1 MSTVSRNAAYNLVG
15 FTVPLVLFLVTIP
28 LYIQAIGA
36 ARYGVLAIVW
46 LVLGLFGMMDLGLG
60 RAATQRI
67 AALKDGSAED
77 RRAALGTALAS
88 NIAIGAGGAL
98 LMAAAAWYT
107 FGTAMELEPWLRE
120 EAMPLVPLM
129 AIAVPLMTTIG
140 ILSGALQGREKFL
153 TVNKIQVTNTSLFQL
168 LPLAVAWIFGP
179 TLIWLVIAALAAR
192 FLGAL
197 LLWRECRGEFGGG
210 AMRLWTRAQLV
221 AMLKYGG
228 WVTLGAMVGM
238 VLVFSDRFLIGAVL
252 GAVAVTIYAVPL
264 DATRRIAVIAD
275 ALANALFPRLAVSD
289 AEESRQLT
297 RQAVGA
303 LYAIATPPVAVLIV
317 LADPLMRLWLGEEIG
332 AQSAPL
338 LQILAIAGWANIFAK
353 VPYARLQAQGRPD
366 LVAKLHILQVAIF
379 VAVFW
384 FAIQHYGVIAAAW
397 VQVVR
402 ASIDTFA
409 LLYLA
414 DRSLKGAGRIA
425 LTLAILISVC
435 IYLQIVS
442 DLSVTV
448 AIILVLLITPISL
461 LASWYSAPHSM
472 RQKLMDIA
480 RGKLRNERREG

>member
-67 AALKDGSAED
+67 AALKDGTAEE

-88 NIAIGAGGAL
+88 NIAIGTAGAL
-98 LMAAAAWYT
+98 LMASAAWYT

-179 TLIWLVIAALAAR
+179 TLVWLVIAALAAR
-192 FLGAL
+192 LLGAL
-197 LLWRECRGEFGGG
+197 LLWRECHRQFGGG

-221 AMLKYGG
+221 TMLKYGG

-289 AEESRQLT
+289 AEQSRQLT

-317 LADPLMRLWLGEEIG
+317 LADPLMRLWLGDEIG

-353 VPYARLQAQGRPD
+353 VPYARLQAQERPD
-366 LVAKLHILQVAIF
+366 LVAKIMLVQLPFFIAAL
-379 VAVFW
+379 W
-384 FAIQHYGVIAAAW
+384 FALDRYGLAGAAW
-397 VQVVR
+397 VYLGRNTLDTLALFIAAERRVDRWVVLS
-402 ASIDTFA
+402 ATFA
-409 LLYLA
+409 A
-414 DRSLKGAGRIA
+414 MVAC
-425 LTLAILISVC
+425 AILLPPLAPLPLLTAC
-435 IYLQIVS
+435 IWALPVG
-442 DLSVTV
+442 LV
-448 AIILVLLITPISL
+448 AMVVAWL
-461 LASWYSAPHSM
+461 LAPP
-472 RQKLMDIA
+472 RIRDTVIGLLRRA
-480 RGKLRNERREG
+480 RILPKAQG